1 MAEESTS
8 GLDAINPGAVVKS
21 APVKGGI
28 SVPGSNM
35 LDSTQ
40 TEQLLAQMQELINQR
55 SKKDAFQEAAED
67 IQSIGRGKYQERQT
81 QKNQEAQD
89 LFNMRSQMAT
99 IRGNQAMQQNQA
111 RSLDTLM
118 GVNQQPQPGM
128 GQQPQPGMGQQPQ
141 QPQQSAPSIT
151 KVPDPILK
159 SMAAHKAVG
168 DYTGA
173 QKVYDDWA
181 KEDANA
187 ISQAGYN
194 AAGNTQ
200 QKYFINGQLVDMTP
214 NEYMRLPAD
223 KKSQVQVVNAPVAKV
238 AMPASNAPIT
248 AGPSVNN
255 PGNVRP
261 IGSKTNFQNP
271 ATFEE
276 GWKVMDDNLKAY
288 GAKGRNT
295 IESILSNWAPQ
306 KDEKGNIINDTPAYI
321 KDVSTRLSVDPKQP
335 LNLEDPRVRHALGTA
350 IMLHEKGPGNIFTAP
365 GMRPV
370 PTPAPITAQNPQA
383 AGVAPRNRAEYEQQK
398 ELEKKLAEAGIE
410 TEAKRQQAINSA
422 KSQSITEERKKAG
435 EFISKIEENGKRAG
449 DIALASNQ
457 VIDHA
462 TRRPGDFGITEHA
475 GVLPAVVGSVTHL
488 PYVGGSLDKAYAKL
502 ALPEE
507 SIRERNKTDTNAQK
521 LGLDFAQQMFA
532 GSGARLGAALE
543 KMAIDAKGVGTQ
555 YTAESNIMNS
565 AVIRAAA
572 QKAKEQSALWNQYKT
587 SHENADPYE
596 FLQTPENQAIED
608 KYENQL
614 KQNFP
619 KYFNDK
625 TIPPKVGEERP
636 TKSGRM
642 SVWDGKQW
650 VYK

>member
-1 MAEESTS
+1 MAEESTG
-8 GLDAINPGAVVKS
+8 GLNAISPGAAVKA

-28 SVPGSNM
+28 SVPGTNM

-55 SKKDAFQEAAED
+55 SQKDAFQEAAEN
-67 IQSIGRGKYQERQT
+67 IKAIGAGRYQEHQAL
-81 QKNQEAQD
+81 KNQEAQD
-89 LFNMRSQMAT
+89 LFNMRAQMAAV
-99 IRGNQAMQQNQA
+99 RGSQAMTQNQQK
-111 RSLDTLM
+111 SIDQLM
-118 GVNQQPQPGM
+118 GLGAAGAP
-128 GQQPQPGMGQQPQ
+128 GQQQQQTGAPGQQQ
-141 QPQQSAPSIT
+141 QLSPAI
-151 KVPDPILK
+151 PDVVLR
-159 SMAAHKAVG
+159 SMAAHKATG

-173 QKVYDDWA
+173 QKVYDEWA
-181 KEDANA
+181 KEESNA
-187 ISQAGYN
+187 RSQAGYN

-214 NEYMRLPAD
+214 NEYMRLPVD
-223 KKSQVQVVNAPVAKV
+223 KKSQVQVVNAPSQPTQPGVAPV
-238 AMPASNAPIT
+238 T
-248 AGPSVNN
+248 ARPGANN

-261 IGSKTNFQNP
+261 IGASTGFQNP

-276 GWKVMDDNLKAY
+276 GWRVMDNNLKAY
-288 GAKGRNT
+288 GAKGVNT
-295 IESILSNWAPQ
+295 LEGIINRWAPPG
-306 KDEKGNIINDTPAYI
+306 DNNDTSAYI
-321 KDVSTRLSVDPKQP
+321 KDVAGRLSINPKQT
-335 LNLEDPRVRHALGTA
+335 LNLEDPRVRQALGTA
-350 IMLHEKGPGNIFTAP
+350 IMLHEKGPSNIFTAP
-365 GMRPV
+365 V
-370 PTPAPITAQNPQA
+370 TTQNPQA
-383 AGVAPRNRAEYEQQK
+383 VGQAPRNRAEYEQQE
-398 ELEKKLAEAGIE
+398 ELKKKLAESGIE
-410 TEAKRQQAINSA
+410 TEAKKQQAINAA

-572 QKAKEQSALWNQYKT
+572 QKAQEQATLWGHYKN

-608 KYENQL
+608 KYEKQL

-636 TKSGRM
+636 TKSGKM

>member
-1 MAEESTS
+1 MAEESTG
-8 GLDAINPGAVVKS
+8 GLDAISPGAAVKA

-28 SVPGSNM
+28 SVPGNNM

-55 SKKDAFQEAAED
+55 SQKDAFQEAAEN
-67 IQSIGRGKYQERQT
+67 IKAIGAGKYQEHQT
-81 QKNQEAQD
+81 LKNQEAQE
-89 LFNMRSQMAT
+89 LFNMRAQMAAV
-99 IRGNQAMQQNQA
+99 RGSQALMQNQQK
-111 RSLDTLM
+111 SIDQLM
-118 GVNQQPQPGM
+118 GLGAAGAP
-128 GQQPQPGMGQQPQ
+128 GQQQQQTGAPGQQQ
-141 QPQQSAPSIT
+141 QLSPAI
-151 KVPDPILK
+151 PDVVLR
-159 SMAAHKAVG
+159 SMAAHKATG

-173 QKVYDDWA
+173 QKVYDEWA
-181 KEDANA
+181 KEESNA
-187 ISQAGYN
+187 RSQAGYN

-214 NEYMRLPAD
+214 NEYMRLPVD
-223 KKSQVQVVNAPVAKV
+223 KKSQVQVVNAPSQPTQLGVAPV
-238 AMPASNAPIT
+238 T
-248 AGPSVNN
+248 ARPGANN

-261 IGSKTNFQNP
+261 IGASTGFQNP

-276 GWKVMDDNLKAY
+276 GWNVMGNNLKAY
-288 GAKGRNT
+288 GAKGVNT
-295 IESILSNWAPQ
+295 LEGIINRWAPPG
-306 KDEKGNIINDTPAYI
+306 DNNDTSAYI
-321 KDVSTRLSVDPKQP
+321 KDVAGRLSINPKQP
-335 LNLEDPRVRHALGTA
+335 LNLEDPRVRQALGTA
-350 IMLHEKGPGNIFTAP
+350 IMLHEKGPSNIFTAP
-365 GMRPV
+365 V
-370 PTPAPITAQNPQA
+370 TTQNPQA
-383 AGVAPRNRAEYEQQK
+383 VGQAPRNRSEYEQQE
-398 ELEKKLAEAGIE
+398 ELKKKLAESNIE
-410 TEAKRQQAINSA
+410 TEAKKQQAINAA

-572 QKAKEQSALWNQYKT
+572 QKAQEQATLWSQYKA

-608 KYENQL
+608 KYEKQL

-625 TIPPKVGEERP
+625 TIPPKVGEERL
-636 TKSGRM
+636 TKSGKV

>member
-8 GLDAINPGAVVKS
+8 GLDAITPGAAIKA
-21 APVKGGI
+21 APIKGGI
-28 SVPGSNM
+28 SVPGTNM

-40 TEQLLAQMQELINQR
+40 TEELLAQMQELINQR
-55 SKKDAFQEAAED
+55 SKKDAFQEAAEN
-67 IQSIGRGKYQERQT
+67 IKAIGAGKYQERQT

-89 LFNMRSQMAT
+89 LFNMRSQMAA

-128 GQQPQPGMGQQPQ
+128 GQQPQ
-141 QPQQSAPSIT
+141 QPQQSAPSI
-151 KVPDPILK
+151 VNIPDPILK
-159 SMAAHKAVG
+159 SMAAHKAVR

-238 AMPASNAPIT
+238 ATPASNAPVT

-335 LNLEDPRVRHALGTA
+335 LNLEDPRVRQALGTA

-398 ELEKKLAEAGIE
+398 ELEKKAAEANIE
-410 TEAKRQQAINSA
+410 TEAKRQQAINTAS
-422 KSQSITEERKKAG
+422 SESTGTERKKAG
-435 EFISKIEENGKRAG
+435 EFIASLESRASNADQIKRA
-449 DIALASNQ
+449 ANQ
-457 VIDHA
+457 VI
-462 TRRPGDFGITEHA
+462 EHA
-475 GVLPAVVGSVTHL
+475 SSHPDEFGLTQHAGILPAIIGKTEGL
-488 PYVGGSLDKAYAKL
+488 PYLGKGAEEMYAKVT
-502 ALPEE
+502 LPEQA
-507 SIRERNKTDTNAQK
+507 IQRRNVTDTNAGK
-521 LGLDFAQQMFA
+521 LGLDFAQEMFA
-532 GSGARLGAALE
+532 GTGARLGAALE
-543 KMAIDAKGVGTQ
+543 KMAMDAKGVGTQ
-555 YTAESNIMNS
+555 HTADSNVMN
-565 AVIRAAA
+565 AALIKTA
-572 QKAKEQSALWNQYKT
+572 AEKSEEQSAAWNAYKK
-587 SHENADPYE
+587 SHPDNPDPYA
-596 FLQTPENQAIED
+596 FMQTPENKMIED
-608 KYENQL
+608 KFEQRL
-614 KQNFP
+614 KQQFP

-625 TIPPKVGEERP
+625 TIPPKEGTLSKDV
-636 TKSGRM
+636 
-642 SVWDGKQW
+642 DGKPTVW
-650 VYK
+650 RDGRWRYVR